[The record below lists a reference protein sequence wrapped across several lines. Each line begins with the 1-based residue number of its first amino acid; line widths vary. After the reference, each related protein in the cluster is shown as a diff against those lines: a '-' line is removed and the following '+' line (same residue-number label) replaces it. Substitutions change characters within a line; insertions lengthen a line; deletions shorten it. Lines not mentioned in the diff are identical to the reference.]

1 MATFSLENFGCRAT
15 EADAAAMRRALR
27 SAGWTMLEQHAS
39 ADVVVL
45 NTCTVT
51 SAADS
56 QARDAVRKIH
66 RANPAARILVTG
78 CYAQRAPE
86 DLAQL
91 PGVSWVVG
99 NSHQTEIPRLL
110 RELAAPG
117 AGVPFAARSVA
128 NSSSESAE
136 PAPARDFVPLA
147 TLDTE
152 PMSLARGPA
161 KILTGDIFAQTSMQV
176 SPLEG
181 IPADRTRPI
190 LKIQDGCNNRCSY
203 CVIPFVRGRSRSLPP
218 EEVLQ
223 ETRNLIDAGAKE
235 IVLSGINLGSYGRD
249 LAPRVELADLVR
261 RILNETALEQ
271 LRFSSIE
278 PQDVTEDFVALVAA
292 SPRIAPHFHVPL
304 QSGSDRILRA
314 MHRWYRA
321 AHYAERIHLIRRAL
335 PDAAIGAD
343 VIAGFPGE
351 TDEDFA
357 ATFDFIARLPFTYLH
372 VFSFSARP
380 GTKAADLGAPVSL
393 AVTRDRA
400 RALRA
405 LGQQKAAAFR
415 ELQAGTKCA
424 RAHAGARRR
433 HLDRSF
439 DRELSESASGRPPP
453 RECLVRS
460 AHQLRAGSSG
470 ARRSAQ
476 FSKITSASARFPLC
490 VIVSEMFFT
499 PSRAANSPATPC
511 SRSEGL
517 PLGSR
522 ITSISR
528 QRMPD
533 RQPVP
538 SAFIAA
544 SFAANRPA

>member
-27 SAGWTMLEQHAS
+27 SAGWTMLDQHATS
-39 ADVVVL
+39 DVVVL

-110 RELAAPG
+110 RELIAPDPDDSSF
-117 AGVPFAARSVA
+117 VV
-128 NSSSESAE
+128 NSSGESSNHS
-136 PAPARDFVPLA
+136 PARDFVPLT

-161 KILTGDIFAQTSMQV
+161 KILTGDIFAQTSVQV

-218 EEVLQ
+218 MEVLGEIQ
-223 ETRNLIDAGAKE
+223 KLVAAGAKE

-249 LAPRVELADLVR
+249 LVPRVELANLVR
-261 RILNETALEQ
+261 RILNQTALEQ

-278 PQDVTEDFVALVAA
+278 PQDITEDFVALVAA
-292 SPRIAPHFHVPL
+292 SPRIAQHFHVPL

-321 AHYAERIHLIRRAL
+321 AHYAERMQLIRGAL

-343 VIAGFPGE
+343 VITGFPGE
-351 TDEDFA
+351 TDEDFG

-380 GTKAADLGAPVSL
+380 GTKAADLGASVSL

-400 RALRA
+400 RALRT
-405 LGQQKAAAFR
+405 LGQQKATAFR
-415 ELQAGTKCA
+415 ELQAGRT
-424 RAHAGARRR
+424 
-433 HLDRSF
+433 
-439 DRELSESASGRPPP
+439 
-453 RECLVRS
+453 
-460 AHQLRAGSSG
+460 LRALTL
-470 ARRSAQ
+470 ARGGDTWTEALTGNYLKVRVEGRRPANQWCEARINSAQ
-476 FSKITSASARFPLC
+476 EVAEREAVLS
-490 VIVSEMFFT
+490 
-499 PSRAANSPATPC
+499 SR
-511 SRSEGL
+511 R
-517 PLGSR
+517 
-522 ITSISR
+522 
-528 QRMPD
+528 
-533 RQPVP
+533 
-538 SAFIAA
+538 
-544 SFAANRPA
+544 

>member
-15 EADAAAMRRALR
+15 EADAAAMRRALC
-27 SAGWTMLEQHAS
+27 SAGFTLLEQHAS

-51 SAADS
+51 AAADS

-66 RANPAARILVTG
+66 RANPVARILVTG

-91 PGVSWVVG
+91 PGVFWVVG

-110 RELAAPG
+110 RESFAPTADTAVASG
-117 AGVPFAARSVA
+117 PVA
-128 NSSSESAE
+128 NFSSESLAAAS
-136 PAPARDFVPLA
+136 PRDFVPLA

-161 KILTGDIFAQTSMQV
+161 KILTGDIFAQTAMQV
-176 SPLEG
+176 SPLDG

-218 EEVLQ
+218 GEVLE
-223 ETRNLIDAGAKE
+223 ETRKLVAAGAKE

-249 LAPRVELADLVR
+249 LAPRVGLADLVR
-261 RILNETALEQ
+261 RLLNETALQQ

-278 PQDVTEDFVALVAA
+278 PQDVTEDFVELVAA

-321 AHYAERIHLIRRAL
+321 AHYAARIQLIRNLL

-351 TDEDFA
+351 TDDDFA
-357 ATFDFIARLPFTYLH
+357 ATYDFIARLPFTYLH

-380 GTKAADLGAPVSL
+380 GTKAADLGAPVSPV
-393 AVTRDRA
+393 VTRDRA

-405 LGQQKAAAFR
+405 LGQQKIAAFR
-415 ELQAGTKCA
+415 KL
-424 RAHAGARRR
+424 HAGRNVRALTLARGGETWTEALTGNYLKVRVEGRR
-433 HLDRSF
+433 PANQWCEAHV
-439 DRELSESASGRPPP
+439 ESAAEGAENS
-453 RECLVRS
+453 EL
-460 AHQLRAGSSG
+460 LSS
-470 ARRSAQ
+470 RR
-476 FSKITSASARFPLC
+476 
-490 VIVSEMFFT
+490 
-499 PSRAANSPATPC
+499 
-511 SRSEGL
+511 
-517 PLGSR
+517 
-522 ITSISR
+522 
-528 QRMPD
+528 
-533 RQPVP
+533 
-538 SAFIAA
+538 
-544 SFAANRPA
+544 